1 MSGAA
6 PDRAMI
12 LAAGF
17 GTRMGALSRDT
28 PKPLLKVAGRA
39 LLDRAIDRC
48 AEVGVD
54 RVVVNTHYLSER
66 IKSHLEGVISVK
78 IDISDETEILETGGG
93 VAAALPLL
101 GDAPFYT
108 LNADA
113 VWAMDAPLDTLRR
126 AWRDENMDALL
137 LLCPIESAR
146 AYTRPGDFFID
157 PDGRPRR
164 RDDAPRAPYVYTGA
178 QIISPRAFDDAPGGA
193 YSLNVI
199 WNRLAARGRLFACV
213 QSGAWVDVGTPEG
226 LALASELVG

>member
-1 MSGAA
+1 MSGAG
-6 PDRAMI
+6 PDRAMV

-28 PKPLLKVAGRA
+28 PKPLLKVAGRT

-54 RVVVNTHYLSER
+54 RVVVNAHYLSEK
-66 IKSHLEGVISVK
+66 IHAHLDNINSVK
-78 IDISDETEILETGGG
+78 IEISDEKEILETGGG
-93 VAAALPLL
+93 VEAALPLL

-108 LNADA
+108 VNADA

-126 AWRDENMDALL
+126 AWRDADMDALL
-137 LLCPIESAR
+137 LLCPVESAR
-146 AYTRPGDFFID
+146 AYTRSGDFFLD

-164 RDDAPRAPYVYTGA
+164 RGEAAEAPYVYTGA
-178 QIISPRAFDDAPGGA
+178 QIISPRAFAKAQGGA

-199 WNRLAARGRLFACV
+199 WNRLAERGRLFACV
-213 QSGAWVDVGTPEG
+213 QTGAWVDVGTPEG
-226 LALASELVG
+226 LALASEMVG